1 MWIKIIKTWARWL
14 LILNVRKW
22 CVCVNVCEE
31 EIAVQEE
38 TFLHSVRSSVP
49 HGEQRAVLS
58 FCSLYHVK

>member
-1 MWIKIIKTWARWL
+1 
-14 LILNVRKW
+14 
-22 CVCVNVCEE
+22 VCVNVCEE